1 MPPQLSKKRA
11 SKADEYNSDDGFV
24 EDAPKSN
31 KRAKTSQPIS
41 KDKQLDDDGNPYW
54 ELSGKRRVTLSE
66 FKKMH
71 LVSTFP
77 LLENCDKSNPHAH
90 LQINIREYYEK
101 DGKMLPGKK
110 GISLSLEQFSAF
122 LEVLP
127 EIEAALKS
135 KDQELPRPNY
145 TSEGPSI
152 AAESEQEEF
161 ETETADVEPETKTD
175 TSSNKLDKFKY
186 GKKNHE
192 ATSDEED

>member
-71 LVSTFP
+71 L
-77 LLENCDKSNPHAH
+77 
-90 LQINIREYYEK
+90 INVREYYEK